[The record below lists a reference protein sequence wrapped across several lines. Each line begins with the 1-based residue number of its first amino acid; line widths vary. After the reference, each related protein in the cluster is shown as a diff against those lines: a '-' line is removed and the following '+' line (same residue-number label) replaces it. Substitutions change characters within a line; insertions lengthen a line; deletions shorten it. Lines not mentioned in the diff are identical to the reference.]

1 MSVRQLCEGR
11 ERYEDMKNVA
21 QLIAAA
27 TAARTRLLDRV
38 RDMSTTQGAF
48 KTDPAEWSIAEN
60 VEHLVLAEQGSIN
73 RVWAAAEGAR
83 HGQRVWAGESVH
95 RGKSIE
101 QIVAETWAPR
111 QQAPD
116 LATPRRRGPLAYW
129 VVAIQC
135 NQPLLEALPATLAGL
150 DPDEVI
156 TPHPVSGPWD
166 ARQWL
171 EFVQF
176 HLDLHRQQIEGVMR
190 ASGFPR

>member
-1 MSVRQLCEGR
+1 M
-11 ERYEDMKNVA
+11 EDIA
-21 QLIAAA
+21 QLIDAA

-38 RDMSTTQGAF
+38 RDLSTAQGAF
-48 KTDPAEWSIAEN
+48 KADPAEWSIAEN

-73 RVWAAAEGAR
+73 RVWAAAEGVR
-83 HGQRVWAGESVH
+83 QGQRGWAGEPVH

-116 LATPRRRGPLAYW
+116 IATPRRRGPLAYW
-129 VVAIQC
+129 LVALQC
-135 NQPLLEALPATLAGL
+135 NQPLLEALPAALAGL
-150 DPDEVI
+150 DPAEVI

-171 EFVQF
+171 AFVQF

-190 ASGFPR
+190 ASGFPK